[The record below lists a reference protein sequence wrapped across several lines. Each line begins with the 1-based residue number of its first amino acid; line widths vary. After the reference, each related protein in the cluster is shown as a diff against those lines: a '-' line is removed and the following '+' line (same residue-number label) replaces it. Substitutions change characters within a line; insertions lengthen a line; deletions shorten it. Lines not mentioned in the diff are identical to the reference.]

1 MDDQVDGLTFRVRSD
16 AGLIE
21 RTCPNVRRLWASL
34 VNPFNGRCDVLNQL
48 DKFQCSICVVGVN
61 FRNQPSLE
69 LCSERCPERRG
80 L

>member
-1 MDDQVDGLTFRVRSD
+1 MRAD

-21 RTCPNVRRLWASL
+21 RTCPDVCCLWASL
-34 VNPFNGRCDVLNQL
+34 INPFDGRCDVLNQL
-48 DKFQCSICVVGVN
+48 DKFQCSIGVVGVN
-61 FRNQPSLE
+61 FRNQPFLE